1 MEARFRN
8 RFKSSLKIN
17 KNSSI
22 FDKLIPIDKVI
33 NKSQIHDD
41 IPITKKLAKIMRSH
55 KFTTSSDYKPK
66 HKLQLPLLMSP
77 TSTNSYS
84 TAKQKSRLKLNKS
97 TTPQLENSILQI
109 SPIKLSF
116 KLKTSRESPLLHS
129 IGLDSL
135 SQTPMKTPTLSKK
148 SSYGQ
153 KRLLKSIDRISYS
166 LNI

>member
-41 IPITKKLAKIMRSH
+41 IPITTKLVNIMRSH
-55 KFTTSSDYKPK
+55 KFTPSSEYKHK
-66 HKLQLPLLMSP
+66 HKLYLPLLISP
-77 TSTNSYS
+77 ASTNSHS
-84 TAKQKSRLKLNKS
+84 TVKQKNRLKLNKS
-97 TTPQLENSILQI
+97 TTPQLENSILQV

-116 KLKTSRESPLLHS
+116 KLKTSRESPLNHS
-129 IGLDSL
+129 ICLDSL
-135 SQTPMKTPTLSKK
+135 SQTPIKTPTLSKK

-153 KRLLKSIDRISYS
+153 KRLLRSIDRISHS